1 MIDCNNYEDK
11 IISFI
16 ENELSDEE
24 KAAFQLELDNNPDL
38 MAQYNEMKNILF
50 SLNGMPK
57 VEASSDFIVGLNE
70 KIDNYELGSTSKIR
84 LLFEKLFN
92 YEYLPQLSVG
102 IVSLVCLFVVT
113 YFWNP
118 IDTDKSQIMLSN
130 SSAKVENTVAL
141 NDSSYNEEDIDE

>member
-1 MIDCNNYEDK
+1 MIDCKNYEDK

-24 KAAFQLELDNNPDL
+24 KDAFQLELDNNPDL
-38 MAQYNEMKNILF
+38 MVQYNEIKNVLY

-57 VEASSDFIVGLNE
+57 VEASSDFIVSLNE
-70 KIDNYELGSTSKIR
+70 RIDNYESKSTSKIH

-92 YEYLPQLSVG
+92 YEYLPQLSIG
-102 IVSLVCLFVVT
+102 MVSVVCLFVVT

-118 IDTDKSQIMLSN
+118 TDTDRSQIMLSN
-130 SSAKVENTVAL
+130 SSTNVENAVAL
-141 NDSSYNEEDIDE
+141 NDSSHNEEDIDK